1 MASSNGQTFHFH
13 DYTIF
18 FQPVLVSPRKLFP
31 VLNQPKQTSPS
42 QEPPFPPISNI
53 SFSPISNP
61 PVPPISNPSFPPIR
75 ITSVPPV
82 SNPPIVDLP
91 DLEFCPLCPEAFG
104 EDSSLKLHL
113 QTCHASFRKI
123 QCDFCFSKF
132 ETLKDMHVH
141 VGNIHGPSNILSKKL
156 VKCQL
161 CPTRCGNSH
170 GLSVHMGI
178 KHKSLH
184 ECPWCPY
191 QSRSMRN
198 YYQHLK
204 IHK

>member
-1 MASSNGQTFHFH
+1 LG
-13 DYTIF
+13 
-18 FQPVLVSPRKLFP
+18 
-31 VLNQPKQTSPS
+31 
-42 QEPPFPPISNI
+42 
-53 SFSPISNP
+53 
-61 PVPPISNPSFPPIR
+61 PSFHPIR
-75 ITSVPPV
+75 ITPV
-82 SNPPIVDLP
+82 SNPPIADSP

-123 QCDFCFSKF
+123 KCDFCSF
-132 ETLKDMHVH
+132 EFDTLQDMHVH
-141 VGNIHGPSNILSKKL
+141 VGNIHGPSNIPSKKL

-161 CPTRCGNSH
+161 CPTRCENSH
-170 GLSVHMGI
+170 GLSIHMGL
-178 KHKSLH
+178 KHYLH
-184 ECPWCPY
+184 ECQWCPY